1 MKNEKKKRMII
12 RKLKEEKNNNDK
24 DDQKKIK
31 IKNLNI
37 IKTNANA
44 NYYFDLIKKYYLKK
58 FTSIRLVVF

>member
-12 RKLKEEKNNNDK
+12 RKLKEEKDNKDK

-37 IKTNANA
+37 V
-44 NYYFDLIKKYYLKK
+44 KKE
-58 FTSIRLVVF
+58 